1 MNKSNREISAL
12 MNLQPQEATRLI
24 GDQEEIVSISDLQIG
39 DLLLVK
45 PGERVPSDGI
55 VVSGQTTIDQAAITG
70 ESVPVLKQL
79 DDEVFAGTVN
89 VKGAITIKMTKP
101 SAETLFQKIIQLV
114 QTAQSEKSP
123 SQLFI
128 ERFEGTYVKLF
139 YRLWQLCCFSPL
151 CAWMELDRDIL
162 PSNDS
167 LSCSVSLRPS
177 CIYHP
182 CFAVCYFKRSKKEFC
197 SKAAC
202 IWKG

>member
-128 ERFEGTYVKLF
+128 ERFEGTYVKIVLSVVAVMLF
-139 YRLWQLCCFSPL
+139 LPTMC
-151 CAWMELDRDIL
+151 LDGAGPR
-162 PSNDS
+162 
-167 LSCSVSLRPS
+167 
-177 CIYHP
+177 H
-182 CFAVCYFKRSKKEFC
+182 FTEQ
-197 SKAAC
+197 
-202 IWKG
+202 